1 MTIDSHQDTRIPGHQ
16 RKAFLLATCYLL
28 LVACLNGCAKREIRN
43 IDSRGTVIIC
53 FGDSITFG
61 YGAQTQESYPVVLS
75 KMIEIP
81 VINAGIDGDTTTE
94 ALRRFDSDVLERDP
108 LLVIIEFGGNDFLRK
123 IPKTATV
130 NNIKE
135 MVERAQAK
143 GAMVAIVDISA
154 GMFLGEYHTA
164 FYNLAKESG
173 AIFIPRI
180 LNGIITNPSLKS
192 DFLHP
197 NAEGYKIV
205 TQRIYRGIMAYLNQN
220 TVLKQIAR

>member
-1 MTIDSHQDTRIPGHQ
+1 MKRNSVQ
-16 RKAFLLATCYLL
+16 RRAYSVLRKNILLVVCSLW
-28 LVACLNGCAKREIRN
+28 LVACLGCAKREIRN
-43 IDSRGTVIIC
+43 VDSRGTNIIC

-75 KMIEIP
+75 KMIQIP
-81 VINAGIDGDTTTE
+81 VINAGIDGDTTIE
-94 ALRRFDSDVLERDP
+94 ALRRFDADVLERDP
-108 LLVIIEFGGNDFLRK
+108 FLVIIEFGGNDFLRK
-123 IPKTATV
+123 IPKEVTV
-130 NNIKE
+130 KNIKE

-164 FYNLAKESG
+164 FYDLAKEKG

-205 TQRIYRGIMAYLNQN
+205 TQRIYRGIMTYLNQN
-220 TVLKQIAR
+220 TVLKRIAR

>member
-1 MTIDSHQDTRIPGHQ
+1 MKKVSYQLSAISYQ
-16 RKAFLLATCYLL
+16 RKILLFVACGLW
-28 LVACLNGCAKREIRN
+28 LVACLGCAKREIRN
-43 IDSRGTVIIC
+43 IDSRGTTIIC

-75 KMIEIP
+75 KMIQIP
-81 VINAGIDGDTTTE
+81 VINAGIDGDTTIE
-94 ALRRFDSDVLERDP
+94 ALRRFDADVLERDP
-108 LLVIIEFGGNDFLRK
+108 FLVIIEFGGNDFLRK
-123 IPKTATV
+123 IPKEVTV
-130 NNIKE
+130 KNIKE

-164 FYNLAKESG
+164 FYDLAKEKG

-205 TQRIYRGIMAYLNQN
+205 TQRIYRGIMTYLNQN
-220 TVLKQIAR
+220 TVLKRIAR

>member
-1 MTIDSHQDTRIPGHQ
+1 MKRNSVQ
-16 RKAFLLATCYLL
+16 RRAYSVLRKDILLLACGFW
-28 LVACLNGCAKREIRN
+28 LVTFLGCAKREIRN
-43 IDSRGTVIIC
+43 IDSRGTKIIC

-75 KMIEIP
+75 KMIQIP
-81 VINAGIDGDTTTE
+81 VINAGIDGDTTAE

-123 IPKTATV
+123 IPKEVTV
-130 NNIKE
+130 KNVKE

-154 GMFLGEYHTA
+154 GMFLGEYRTA
-164 FYNLAKESG
+164 FYNLAKEKE

-180 LNGIITNPSLKS
+180 LSNIITNPSLKS

>member
-1 MTIDSHQDTRIPGHQ
+1 MKKVSYQLSAISYQ
-16 RKAFLLATCYLL
+16 RKILL
-28 LVACLNGCAKREIRN
+28 LVACGLWLVACLGCAKREIRN
-43 IDSRGTVIIC
+43 IDSRGTAIIC

-61 YGAQTQESYPVVLS
+61 YGAQTQESYPVILS
-75 KMIEIP
+75 KMIQTP

-123 IPKTATV
+123 IPKEVTV
-130 NNIKE
+130 KNIKE

-164 FYNLAKESG
+164 F
-173 AIFIPRI
+173 
-180 LNGIITNPSLKS
+180 
-192 DFLHP
+192 
-197 NAEGYKIV
+197 
-205 TQRIYRGIMAYLNQN
+205 
-220 TVLKQIAR
+220 

>member
-1 MTIDSHQDTRIPGHQ
+1 MKRNSVQ
-16 RKAFLLATCYLL
+16 RKAYSVLRKDIL
-28 LVACLNGCAKREIRN
+28 LVACGLWLVACLGCAKREIRN
-43 IDSRGTVIIC
+43 IDSRGTKIIC

-61 YGAQTQESYPVVLS
+61 YGAQTQESYPVALS
-75 KMIEIP
+75 KMIQIP

-123 IPKTATV
+123 IPKTVTV

-135 MVERAQAK
+135 MVERTQAK

-164 FYNLAKESG
+164 FYNLTKEKG

-180 LNGIITNPSLKS
+180 LNGIITNPRLKS

-220 TVLKQIAR
+220 TVLKQTAR

>member
-1 MTIDSHQDTRIPGHQ
+1 MKRNSVQ
-16 RKAFLLATCYLL
+16 RRAYSVLRKDIL
-28 LVACLNGCAKREIRN
+28 LVACGLWFVTCLGCAKREIRN
-43 IDSRGTVIIC
+43 IDSRGTKIIC

-75 KMIEIP
+75 KMIQIP

-123 IPKTATV
+123 IPKTVTV
-130 NNIKE
+130 NNTKE

-173 AIFIPRI
+173 AIFIPHI
-180 LNGIITNPSLKS
+180 LSSIITNPHLKS

-205 TQRIYRGIMAYLNQN
+205 TQRIYRGILPFLNQN
-220 TVLKQIAR
+220 TVLKRLAR

>member
-1 MTIDSHQDTRIPGHQ
+1 MKRNNVQLRAYSVL
-16 RKAFLLATCYLL
+16 RKNILFVVCGLWF
-28 LVACLNGCAKREIRN
+28 VAGLGCAKREIRN
-43 IDSRGTVIIC
+43 INSRGTKIIC

-75 KMIEIP
+75 KMIQIP

-123 IPKTATV
+123 IPRTV
-130 NNIKE
+130 TVDNIKE

-173 AIFIPRI
+173 AIFIPQI

-197 NAEGYKIV
+197 NAAGYKIV

>member
-1 MTIDSHQDTRIPGHQ
+1 MKRNSVQ
-16 RKAFLLATCYLL
+16 RRAYSVLHKDIL
-28 LVACLNGCAKREIRN
+28 LVACSLWLVTCLGCAKREIRN
-43 IDSRGTVIIC
+43 IDSRGTKIIC

-61 YGAQTQESYPVVLS
+61 YGAKTQESYPIVLS
-75 KMIEIP
+75 KMIQTP

-123 IPKTATV
+123 IPKTTTV

-135 MVERAQAK
+135 MVERAQTK

>member
-1 MTIDSHQDTRIPGHQ
+1 MERNSVQ
-16 RKAFLLATCYLL
+16 RRAYSVLCKDILLLACSLW
-28 LVACLNGCAKREIRN
+28 LVACLGCAKREIRN
-43 IDSRGTVIIC
+43 IDSRGTTIIC

-75 KMIEIP
+75 KMIQIP

-123 IPKTATV
+123 IPKEVTV
-130 NNIKE
+130 KNVKE
-135 MVERAQAK
+135 MVERVQVK
-143 GAMVAIVDISA
+143 GAMAAIVDISA
-154 GMFLGEYHTA
+154 GMFLGEYRTA
-164 FYNLAKESG
+164 FHNLAKEKE

-180 LNGIITNPSLKS
+180 LSNIITNPSLKS

-205 TQRIYRGIMAYLNQN
+205 TQRIYRGIMPFLNQN
-220 TVLKQIAR
+220 TVLKRLAR

>member
-1 MTIDSHQDTRIPGHQ
+1 MKRNSVQ
-16 RKAFLLATCYLL
+16 RRAYSVLRKDIL
-28 LVACLNGCAKREIRN
+28 LVACSLWLVACLGCAKREIRN
-43 IDSRGTVIIC
+43 VDSRGTNIIC

-75 KMIEIP
+75 KMIQIP

-94 ALRRFDSDVLERDP
+94 ALRRFDSDVLGRDP

-154 GMFLGEYHTA
+154 GMFLGEYRTA
-164 FYNLAKESG
+164 FYNLAKEKE

-180 LNGIITNPSLKS
+180 LSNIITNPSLKS

-205 TQRIYRGIMAYLNQN
+205 TQRIYRGIIAYLNQN
-220 TVLKQIAR
+220 TVLKRITR